1 MLLRDKEKMGKEF
14 AASEHR
20 VLLGDLEI
28 ADVCPSEISS
38 SSAEFTSPQRVR
50 AIIKARAVRRKFFNE
65 QLFADPAWDML
76 LELYALR
83 CEDLRISVSKLSH
96 AAGVPSTTAL
106 RWIDKLE
113 SEELLFRAADPLD
126 GRRIW
131 IELSAKGMQAMR
143 AYLQHLSGG
152 TLPI

>member
-1 MLLRDKEKMGKEF
+1 MENESAAGEQPVLLRDRCSVNDV
-14 AASEHR
+14 AAGAAPAA
-20 VLLGDLEI
+20 L
-28 ADVCPSEISS
+28 
-38 SSAEFTSPQRVR
+38 TSPQRVR
-50 AIIKARAVRRKFFNE
+50 EILKARAARRKFFNE

-76 LELYALR
+76 LELYALK

-96 AAGVPSTTAL
+96 AAGVPGTTAL

-113 SEELLFRAADPLD
+113 QEQLLFRKDDPLD

-131 IELSAKGMQAMR
+131 IELSDKGLERMR

-152 TLPI
+152 TAAL

>member
-1 MLLRDKEKMGKEF
+1 MENESAAGEQPVLLRDRCSVNDV
-14 AASEHR
+14 AAGAAPAP
-20 VLLGDLEI
+20 L
-28 ADVCPSEISS
+28 
-38 SSAEFTSPQRVR
+38 TSPQRVR
-50 AIIKARAVRRKFFNE
+50 EILKARAARRKFFNE

-76 LELYALR
+76 LELYALK

-96 AAGVPSTTAL
+96 AAGVPGTTAL

-113 SEELLFRAADPLD
+113 QEQLLFRKDDPLD

-131 IELSAKGMQAMR
+131 IELSDKGLERMR

-152 TLPI
+152 TAAL